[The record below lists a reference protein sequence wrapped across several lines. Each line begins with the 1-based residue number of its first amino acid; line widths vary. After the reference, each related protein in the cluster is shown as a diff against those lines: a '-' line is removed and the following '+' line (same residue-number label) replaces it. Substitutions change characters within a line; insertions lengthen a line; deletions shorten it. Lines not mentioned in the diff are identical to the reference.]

1 MDLSKEKSPSLRS
14 LKNSQIDNSTNTIDS
29 LKPRKT
35 YLEIFKDKL
44 NYVGPNFS
52 LSEKPIGT
60 YSNLY
65 KDGIRMFDDLEKN
78 NNNSIVNSLKN
89 SGIGPSKS
97 EKSVS
102 YINNRKK
109 IKSPFKNNLLKNPYE
124 RLNFH
129 YDINK
134 SLDKKKK
141 GKKSKNKRIKS
152 EEEILSKTMNEENII
167 NEIEKELDSEIE
179 NNDEENKNEK
189 MNQIIYNENEKKI
202 DNRNN
207 LFRKSNGY
215 DIKKYNHVYGVN
227 TFNPNRILSLKE
239 WNFRNN
245 QFEKLKFD
253 LYGKNNLNNN
263 RFFDDY
269 LFSNYSNNRSNF
281 LFGNNKG
288 FFQNLFNSGKKFH
301 LKNYKNHYSRL
312 IKHSHSCKNKKS
324 KSNKYFNPNDPEIQK
339 FLKRSK
345 TYDFLFSH
353 KDFYLINDLLNDL
366 HNNFYKTNGI
376 RKGILKD
383 FKTNSIYKRNGRYNL
398 QNTHFKTL
406 DHLDKRKNLKFKNS
420 YDHKRKNLKSLL
432 LINGKKV
439 DDTSNLSF
447 VDSLQIDYFNN
458 DDTNERINL
467 LINKLK
473 QSSQEKNNL
482 LKCYRDQ
489 YKKDL
494 KELQNEKNNLQ
505 EKKLIH
511 NKEKQ
516 LKKVNEKLK
525 TKNINNSIKKG
536 HYKTLSINLRSKNY
550 NLNEF
555 DNDKKDNDNDIKNL
569 TSENEFHKAKS
580 DINLLTE
587 SNSSKDYKIN
597 STERKYNKIFSV
609 CKTERIDLNNN
620 YALKSRNNNKFKI
633 RKSESDIFDYNRNNN
648 NFTEKNNYINKV
660 KEDLED
666 LKKGKLNNST
676 SYSYNNLNKI
686 NRKINIMPVNKLN
699 DVVEMKDFY
708 YNLNTKFK

>member
-1 MDLSKEKSPSLRS
+1 M
-14 LKNSQIDNSTNTIDS
+14 Q
-29 LKPRKT
+29 
-35 YLEIFKDKL
+35 
-44 NYVGPNFS
+44 
-52 LSEKPIGT
+52 
-60 YSNLY
+60 
-65 KDGIRMFDDLEKN
+65 
-78 NNNSIVNSLKN
+78 
-89 SGIGPSKS
+89 
-97 EKSVS
+97 
-102 YINNRKK
+102 
-109 IKSPFKNNLLKNPYE
+109 
-124 RLNFH
+124 
-129 YDINK
+129 
-134 SLDKKKK
+134 
-141 GKKSKNKRIKS
+141 
-152 EEEILSKTMNEENII
+152 
-167 NEIEKELDSEIE
+167 
-179 NNDEENKNEK
+179 
-189 MNQIIYNENEKKI
+189 
-202 DNRNN
+202 
-207 LFRKSNGY
+207 
-215 DIKKYNHVYGVN
+215 
-227 TFNPNRILSLKE
+227 
-239 WNFRNN
+239 
-245 QFEKLKFD
+245 
-253 LYGKNNLNNN
+253 
-263 RFFDDY
+263 
-269 LFSNYSNNRSNF
+269 
-281 LFGNNKG
+281 
-288 FFQNLFNSGKKFH
+288 
-301 LKNYKNHYSRL
+301 
-312 IKHSHSCKNKKS
+312 
-324 KSNKYFNPNDPEIQK
+324 
-339 FLKRSK
+339 
-345 TYDFLFSH
+345 
-353 KDFYLINDLLNDL
+353 
-366 HNNFYKTNGI
+366 
-376 RKGILKD
+376 
-383 FKTNSIYKRNGRYNL
+383 
-398 QNTHFKTL
+398 
-406 DHLDKRKNLKFKNS
+406 FKNS